1 MFQLFQQLKTRFRQQ
16 DDRSKA
22 IIQHITI
29 SIGTKAANILA
40 SLLIIPLTIDFLTPE
55 VNGIWMTISGVI
67 GWMVFFNLGLGNGL
81 RNRFAEAKAKGDT
94 ALAQSYVSTTYY
106 AITLVVISVFALF
119 MVFNHFVSWSSLLRI
134 DVHYEEELH
143 TVFAILGAFTCVNM
157 VAGVFGSIV
166 NADQRPGIES
176 IILCIGQYLSLLT
189 IFLLVRFAESSL
201 TTLSLYFAGIPALTM
216 LGASI
221 LLFRFSRYR
230 VYAPTISS
238 IRPALIKDLLSLG
251 AQFFVIYLCLIAI
264 FQIVNF
270 VIIREINEL
279 AVTQYNVVNRY
290 FNIVYMVAIIVI
302 TPFWS
307 AFTDAYTKKDFV
319 WMQRMTKQ
327 LERYGLLSVLASI
340 LLLLASPLAYRL
352 WIGERIEI
360 PFSLSLAMFFLIL
373 CQIYGQI
380 YMNLLNGIGT
390 IRLQLIIYVACAII
404 AWPLFT
410 WSCQTW
416 GLEGVVVVPALVS
429 LLQGISGRYQLHRLM
444 DGTATGIWAK

>member
-1 MFQLFQQLKTRFRQQ
+1 MLQQIKARFHQQ
-16 DDRSKA
+16 DNRSKA
-22 IIQHITI
+22 IIQHIAI

-40 SLLIIPLTIDFLTPE
+40 SLLIIPLTIDFLSPE
-55 VNGIWMTISGVI
+55 VNGVWVAVSGVI

-106 AITLVVISVFALF
+106 AVSLVVLCVFALF
-119 MVFNHFVSWSSLLRI
+119 MLFNHFVSWSSLLRI
-134 DVHYEEELH
+134 DTHYEQELH
-143 TVFAILGAFTCVNM
+143 TVFDILAAFTCVNM
-157 VAGVFGSIV
+157 IASIFGSIV

-176 IILCIGQYLSLLT
+176 IIICVGQYLSLLA
-189 IFLLVRFAESSL
+189 IFLLAHFAESSL
-201 TTLSLYFAGIPALTM
+201 TTLSLYFAGIPAFTM

-230 VYAPTISS
+230 LYAPTISS

-251 AQFFVIYLCLIAI
+251 AQFFIIYLCLIAI
-264 FQIVNF
+264 FQIVNL
-270 VIIREINEL
+270 VIIREVNEL
-279 AVTQYNVVNRY
+279 AVTQYNVANRY

-307 AFTDAYTKKDFV
+307 AFTDAYTQQDFT
-319 WMQRMTKQ
+319 WMKRMIKQ
-327 LERYGLLSVLASI
+327 LELYGLCSALASLV
-340 LLLLASPLAYRL
+340 LLFLSPLAYKL
-352 WIGERIEI
+352 WLGERLEI

-390 IRLQLIIYVACAII
+390 IRVQLIIYVVCALL

-410 WSCQTW
+410 WSCQSW
-416 GLEGVVVVPALVS
+416 GLEGVVFVPALVS
-429 LLQGISGRYQLHRLM
+429 LIQGISGRYQLHLLM
-444 DGTATGIWAK
+444 NGTAKGIWAK